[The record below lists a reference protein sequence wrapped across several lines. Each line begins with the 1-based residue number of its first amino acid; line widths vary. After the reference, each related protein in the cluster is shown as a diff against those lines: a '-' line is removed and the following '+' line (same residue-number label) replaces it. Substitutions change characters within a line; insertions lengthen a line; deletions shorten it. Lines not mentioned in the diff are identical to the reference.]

1 MKLTKFLRTFA
12 FAALL
17 GSTITMM
24 VSCKEDDEAPAAGN
38 ELGTITGTVTDVDT
52 GNPIDGVTVTVSG
65 GTGGT
70 ATTGS
75 DGKYTVAGVSIET
88 HSVTFSKTGW
98 QNTGVTVA
106 ASKFSNGVAT
116 VNASLENASACIEGT
131 VLDAVNGDV
140 PFAGVTVMLAGV
152 GTVSTDVDGRYAFE
166 NLTVD
171 SYVLSFSKID
181 YPTVEVSVAASD
193 FVNGVA
199 TFTTKLGSP
208 ELLPGKTEAELLAA
222 DKWYFDEYRGGAHG
236 GAGCSSYPHWDWSV
250 DFLATLDFWGNWEEQ
265 YEGTALR
272 TRNEGDGIDNFDVFD
287 SYVYGSKKITA
298 DNKILTLLVRT
309 HDATDDAPAYF
320 GVQVVDLSE
329 AEPVAVEVG
338 DSATHASDLYAPYS
352 FDLSAYIGKEVIVA
366 VGIYH
371 TSDYVQLPIRR
382 IAFASG
388 AVDCGGWLPG
398 TEVTELE
405 GWHMTQEMVR
415 SMLPNP
421 NTSFTGVSPLPN
433 ANPNESH
440 NPANYRDAYISWREV
455 NHIATNWFLVP
466 VSKDANPFATEGFII
481 RTEGSS
487 PVSATL
493 PTAYFATKFAIT
505 AANDQLTLKTRNF
518 GSNYTFFKLT
528 AIKEDGTVSHL
539 APTSNTADEA
549 SEAENGDGCWKF
561 KHEKGSADN
570 PEEYA
575 SFVYDLSQ
583 FNGSNV
589 VLCLGV
595 YKGES
600 NTDENQLVLYSIEL
614 N

>member
-1 MKLTKFLRTFA
+1 MKLTSFVRSFA

-24 VSCKEDDEAPAAGN
+24 VSCKDDENQAGN
-38 ELGTITGTVTDVDT
+38 TVGTITGKVTSGETSD
-52 GNPIDGVTVTVSG
+52 PIEGVTVTVSG

-70 ATTGS
+70 ATTDS
-75 DGKYTVAGVSIET
+75 DGKYTVANVSIET

-98 QNTGVTVA
+98 ASTTITVPA
-106 ASKFSNGVAT
+106 NKFSDGVAT
-116 VNASLENASACIEGT
+116 VDATLLSASVRIEGT
-131 VLDAVNGDV
+131 VLDAVNGDA
-140 PFAGVTVMLAGV
+140 PFAGVAVELV
-152 GTVSTDVDGRYAFE
+152 GVSTTSTDADGKYAFE

-171 SYVLSFSKID
+171 SYVLKFSKAD

-236 GAGCSSYPHWDWSV
+236 GAGCSTYPHWDWSV

-265 YEGTALR
+265 YEGSALR
-272 TRNEGDGIDNFDVFD
+272 TLNAEDGVDNFDVFD

-320 GVQVVDLSE
+320 GVQVVDFSA
-329 AEPVAVEVG
+329 AEPAAVKVDETK
-338 DSATHASDLYAPYS
+338 THASDQYAPYS

-382 IAFASG
+382 IAFAPE
-388 AVDCGGWLPG
+388 AVECGGWLNG
-398 TEVTELE
+398 TEVTGLD

-415 SMLPNP
+415 SMMPNP
-421 NTSFTGVSPLPN
+421 EKSFKGVSPLPN
-433 ANPNESH
+433 ANPNEMH
-440 NPANYRDAYISWREV
+440 KPANYRDAYRSWRDI
-455 NHIATNWFLVP
+455 NHIATSWFLVP
-466 VSKDANPFATEGFII
+466 VSKDANPFASEGFII

-487 PVSATL
+487 PVSTTL
-493 PTAYFATKFAIT
+493 PTAYFTTKFAIT
-505 AANDQLTLKTRNF
+505 ADNDQLTLKTRNF

-528 AIKEDGTVSHL
+528 AIKEDGTVFHL

-549 SEAENGDGCWKF
+549 SEAENGNGCWKF
-561 KHEKGSADN
+561 KHEKGGANN

-583 FNGSNV
+583 FTGSNV

-614 N
+614 D